1 MGWRRGERDIVQE
14 QRSSNGDMRG
24 FIPCCYVVRHI
35 TARMRIWLGKRE
47 LRGRGR
53 SGFSYVRYE
62 RRARRDLVRRDLA
75 RRVLRPPITA
85 HELPLGHRE
94 FLPALPEGNLGL
106 RGVNGLGTTAAAAA
120 AAAAAC
126 SSGPLN

>member
-14 QRSSNGDMRG
+14 QRSSNGDMRE

-53 SGFSYVRYE
+53 NGFNYVRYE
-62 RRARRDLVRRDLA
+62 RRVRRTRRDLARRDLA
-75 RRVLRPPITA
+75 RRVLRPPFCLFLLLLLLLLLLWVPRRPHQCLL
-85 HELPLGHRE
+85 HEDTLPFIR
-94 FLPALPEGNLGL
+94 
-106 RGVNGLGTTAAAAA
+106 V
-120 AAAAAC
+120 
-126 SSGPLN
+126 